1 LSDSNV
7 NNDHRVRLQ
16 NAAIALKKLQAQV
29 DALESAKRE
38 PIAVIGAGCRFPG
51 GANSPAEFWRLLHA
65 GFDAVGELPPGRW
78 DVEPFRDADRHTPGK
93 MTTQYGNYLSDITGF
108 DPQFFG
114 ISPREALSLDPQ
126 QRLLLEVTWEA
137 LEHASQAPDMLAGSR
152 TGVFVGISLD
162 DYAQFHFRSG
172 DYTRIDAYTCSGAG
186 LCYAPGRVSYIL
198 GLHGPS
204 LAVDTAC
211 SSSLAAIHLACLSLR
226 AGECDMALA
235 GGVNLILTPDIT
247 IGMSALRALSS
258 DGRCKAFDA
267 SGDGFGRGEG
277 CGMVVL
283 KRLSQAV
290 AARDN
295 IIAVIRA
302 SGMNH
307 DGPSSGLMV
316 PNGRAQEALL
326 RDVLARAAIQ
336 PADVDYIEA
345 HGTGTELGDPIEMEA
360 LAAVFAEGRPADRP
374 LQVGSVKTNVGHLE
388 AAAGVSGLLKV
399 ALALQHSEIPPHLHL
414 SRPSPHIPWN
424 RLPVT
429 VPTQPTPWPAAGH
442 KRAAGVSAFGL
453 SGTNVHVL
461 LEEAPPITRADT
473 ATDRP
478 LHLLRLSAK
487 TPAALYEM
495 ARQLERHIASDHQ
508 TPLADICYSANVG
521 RACFP
526 HRMAMLIVNREDA
539 RSKLAAFASRQETND
554 VWSRQVE
561 RGERPKVAFLF
572 TGQGSQYVGMG
583 QQLYA
588 TQPTFRAALDQCNE
602 VLHPYLEFPLHSVL
616 FGNAGH
622 GGTLGLLD
630 NTAYTQPAL
639 FALEYALAQLWRSW
653 GVEPTAVLGHSV
665 GELVAACVAGVFS
678 LEDGLK
684 LIATRAKLMQALPP
698 GGAMAAVLASEP
710 DVALMLKSDAEVS
723 IAAIN
728 GPLETVISGAENAV
742 LRMLERFEAAGI
754 KTQRLTVSHAFHSR
768 LIEPMLDEFT
778 HNAAQV
784 RHAPPRVALVSN
796 ITGRLFGPSEAGTA
810 YWRRHAREPVRFAAG
825 METLYGLGIRLF
837 VEVGPKPVLTGL
849 GSRMLPDAAIQWLPS
864 LRKNQDEWHQML
876 HSLSTLHLHGVRGDW
891 QGFDRDYARQRVPL
905 PTYPFQRTRYWTPR
919 LQPQPAAVTATGPK
933 LHPLVHRRIP
943 LSLREQV
950 FESVLSSSTPEFLS
964 EHVIAGSV
972 LLPATAYLEMV
983 VQAGVEVFGPGRHVI
998 DSIRFDEAL
1007 VLSEA
1012 GQTIQ
1017 ITLTPE
1023 SSDEMR
1029 FEICRSTVESSGGTD
1044 WRLLASGRLLRGAAD
1059 GDASSTNDP
1068 VTAIQQRCTEEVP
1081 ATTFYELFQQQ
1092 GIEHGPVFRGL
1103 VRILRRSGEALG
1115 EVQLPA
1121 TATDEANQYHCHP
1134 ALLDA
1139 ALQIVITCMDDFVR
1153 GTQTHGYIPVAM
1165 ERFCLY
1171 RKPSGRL
1178 WTHATLQPTP
1188 DSALAK
1194 GDVRLLDEQG
1204 DIVAEV
1210 AGLHIRRL
1218 QQPSARMLRE
1228 TANMLYE
1235 IQWRPQDS
1243 PASAAK
1249 ERRRWLISSD
1259 RGGVGLRLS
1268 KLLEASGALCTLIDS
1283 TDPTQLPKALA
1294 SAPEGIVYLGALD
1307 CALPDAGTGSTV
1319 QEAAI
1324 AGCTG
1329 ALRLIQAVAGRTAVT
1344 PPRLW
1349 LVTRGAQPVGIDA
1362 SVVAP
1367 TQAPLWGLASV
1378 IGLEHPAW
1386 SCVRVDLDPAENVD
1400 PVPALIADLKNDGPE
1415 DRIAWRSGK
1424 RYVARYTA
1432 KNAQLATTT
1441 KQPPPIRADGAYV
1454 ITGGLGALGL
1464 RVAAWLIEN
1473 GARHLLLLG
1482 RSAPKPSAM
1491 DAIRSLESAGAQ
1503 VIVEAADVAR
1513 ESDVARVLTA
1523 ARESMPSL
1531 RGVIHTAG
1539 VLDDGVLLHQ
1549 DATRL
1554 ANAMAPKV
1562 AGAWNLHKL
1571 TQEDPLD
1578 FFVLFS
1584 SIVALAGT
1592 AGQGNYAA
1600 ANAFLDALA
1609 HHRRSKGLPALS
1621 INWGAWAAGMASE
1634 LSTRDQRRYTDV
1646 GVILIPP
1653 ELGIQT
1659 MASLIAQDA
1668 AQVSVLPIDW
1678 PQFLRQFQD
1687 TGEPPFYS
1695 ELSKRAAS
1703 ARTAVARPSQ
1713 LLHQLK
1719 EARPN
1724 RRRHVLAAF
1733 VRDEVSSILGLDPSQ
1748 PLDSDQPLSEVGVD
1762 SLMAVEIRNALGRPL
1777 SQTLPVTLLYDYP
1790 TVNALTDYL
1799 AGKLPQFEIAAAAV
1813 MSTDAQQQKPATIVE
1828 AASEE
1833 EAEAMLLRELDAL
1846 NF

>member
-1 LSDSNV
+1 M
-7 NNDHRVRLQ
+7 NNDHRTRLQ
-16 NAAIALKKLQAQV
+16 NAAIALKKLQAKV

-51 GANSPAEFWRLLHA
+51 GADSPAEFWRLLHE
-65 GFDAVGELPPGRW
+65 GFDAVGELPAGRW
-78 DVEPFRDADRHTPGK
+78 DGEPGVTPGT
-93 MTTQYGNYLSDITGF
+93 MTTQFGNYLSDITGF

-126 QRLLLEVTWEA
+126 QRLLLEVSWEA
-137 LEHASQAPDMLAGSR
+137 LEHAGQAPDALAGSR

-172 DYTRIDAYTCSGAG
+172 DSTRIDAYTCSGAG

-247 IGMSALRALSS
+247 IGMSALHALSS

-277 CGMVVL
+277 CGIVVL

-326 RDVLARAAIQ
+326 RDVLTRAAIK

-360 LAAVFAEGRPADRP
+360 LGAVFSEGRPADRP

-399 ALALQHSEIPPHLHL
+399 ALALQHTEIPPHLHL
-414 SRPSPHIPWN
+414 TRPSPHIPWD

-429 VPTQPTPWPAAGH
+429 VPTRPTPWLMSDHRRAG
-442 KRAAGVSAFGL
+442 GVSAFGL

-461 LEEAPPITRADT
+461 LEEAPAAARQQTT
-473 ATDRP
+473 TDRP

-487 TPAALYEM
+487 TPAALQQM
-495 ARQLERHIASDHQ
+495 AGQLERHLAMNEL
-508 TPLADICYSANVG
+508 PLADVCYSANAG

-526 HRMAMLIVNREDA
+526 HRMTMLVSDKEETRT
-539 RSKLAAFASRQETND
+539 RLAAFAAGQEASD
-554 VWSRQVE
+554 VWSRHVE

-583 QQLYA
+583 RQLYA
-588 TQPTFRAALDQCNE
+588 TQPAFRAALDQCNE
-602 VLHPYLEFPLHSVL
+602 MSRPWLDVPLLSVL
-616 FGNAGH
+616 FADGSAPVSAGM
-622 GGTLGLLD
+622 LD
-630 NTAYTQPAL
+630 RTAYTQPAL
-639 FALEYALAQLWRSW
+639 FAIEYALAQLWRSW
-653 GVEPTAVLGHSV
+653 GVEPIALLGHSV
-665 GELVAACVAGVFS
+665 GELAAATIAGVLS

-684 LIATRAKLMQALPP
+684 LTATRAKLMQALPA
-698 GGAMAAVLASEP
+698 GGAMAAVLASES
-710 DVALMLKSDAEVS
+710 DVAPMLKSEADVS
-723 IAAIN
+723 IAGIN
-728 GPLETVISGAENAV
+728 GPLETVISGAESSV
-742 LRMLERFEAAGI
+742 LHMLERFEAAGI
-754 KTQRLTVSHAFHSR
+754 KTQRLTVSHAFHSA

-778 HNAAQV
+778 SVAAQV
-784 RHAPPRVALVSN
+784 RHNAPRIALVSN
-796 ITGRLFGPSEAGTA
+796 VTGGLLGPSEAGAA
-810 YWRRHAREPVRFAAG
+810 YWRRHAREPVRFAKG
-825 METLYGLGIRLF
+825 METLYGLGIRFF
-837 VEVGPKPVLTGL
+837 VEVGPKPVLAGL
-849 GSRMLPDAAIQWLPS
+849 GRRILPDSAIKWLPS
-864 LRKNQDEWHQML
+864 LRKNQDEWRQML
-876 HSLSTLHLHGVRGDW
+876 QSLSTLHLHGVRGDW
-891 QGFDRDYARQRVPL
+891 HGFDRDYPRQRVPL

-919 LQPQPAAVTATGPK
+919 PQPQTAGAAAAGTT
-933 LHPLVHRRIP
+933 LHPLLHRRIP

-950 FESVLSSSTPEFLS
+950 FESVLSSNAPQFLS
-964 EHVIAGSV
+964 EHVIGGAV
-972 LLPATAYLEMV
+972 VLPATAYLEMLLA
-983 VQAGVEVFGPGRHVI
+983 AGSQVFGPGRHII
-998 DSIRFDEAL
+998 DSIRFDDAL
-1007 VLSEA
+1007 MLTET
-1012 GQTIQ
+1012 GQTVQ
-1017 ITLTPE
+1017 IALTPE
-1023 SSDEMR
+1023 TEDEMR
-1029 FEICRSTVESSGGTD
+1029 FEVCRKDAESN
-1044 WRLLASGRLLRGAAD
+1044 WRLLASGRLLRGSSQGHSTSTAD
-1059 GDASSTNDP
+1059 PIA
-1068 VTAIQQRCTEEVP
+1068 AIQQRCTEELP
-1081 ATTFYELFQQQ
+1081 AAGFYELFQQQ

-1103 VRILRRSGEALG
+1103 LRILRRSGEALG
-1115 EVQLPA
+1115 EVQLPDSA
-1121 TATDEANQYHCHP
+1121 TAEADQYQCHP

-1139 ALQIVITCMDDFVR
+1139 ALQIVITGMDEFVR
-1153 GTQTHGYIPVAM
+1153 GSQTHGYIPVAM

-1171 RKPSGRL
+1171 GKPSGRL

-1188 DSALAK
+1188 DGALAK
-1194 GDVRLLDEQG
+1194 GDVRLLDAEG
-1204 DIVAEV
+1204 SIVAEV
-1210 AGLHIRRL
+1210 SGLHIKRT
-1218 QQPSARMLRE
+1218 QQQS
-1228 TANMLYE
+1228 ANMLYE
-1235 IQWRPQDS
+1235 IQWRPQDPPHS
-1243 PASAAK
+1243 SAGP
-1249 ERRRWLISSD
+1249 ERGRWLICGD
-1259 RGGVGLRLS
+1259 GGGVGLRLS
-1268 KLLEASGALCTLIDS
+1268 KLLQAGGASCTLLDGA
-1283 TDPTQLPKALA
+1283 DPVPLPQALA
-1294 SAPEGIVYLGALD
+1294 SAPDGIVYLGALD
-1307 CALPDAGTGSTV
+1307 CVLPDSSTGTAV

-1324 AGCTG
+1324 ASCSG
-1329 ALRLIQAVAGRTAVT
+1329 ALHLIHAVAARTAIT

-1349 LVTRGAQPVGIDA
+1349 LVTRGAQQLGAGAPV
-1362 SVVAP
+1362 SAP
-1367 TQAPLWGLASV
+1367 AQAALWGLASV
-1378 IGLEHPAW
+1378 IGLEHPDW
-1386 SCVRVDLDPAENVD
+1386 SCIRVDLDPAEAD

-1415 DRIAWRSGK
+1415 DRVAWRSGK

-1432 KNAQLATTT
+1432 KKPSPTPTPSAMR
-1441 KQPPPIRADGAYV
+1441 PDGTYL

-1464 RVAAWLIEN
+1464 RVAAWLVEN

-1482 RSAPKPSAM
+1482 RSAPKQAAI
-1491 DAIRSLESAGAQ
+1491 DAIRELESAGAR
-1503 VIVEAADVAR
+1503 VMVAAGDVAR
-1513 ESDVARVLTA
+1513 ESDVARVLA
-1523 ARESMPSL
+1523 AAGESMPAL
-1531 RGVIHTAG
+1531 RGVVHTAG

-1562 AGAWNLHKL
+1562 AGAWHLHQL
-1571 TQEDPLD
+1571 TQEQPLD

-1609 HHRRSKGLPALS
+1609 HLRRSQGLPALS

-1653 ELGIQT
+1653 ELGIKT

-1678 PQFLRQFQD
+1678 AKFLRQFQD
-1687 TGEPPFYS
+1687 SGEPPFYS
-1695 ELSKRAAS
+1695 ELSRRSAA
-1703 ARTAVARPSQ
+1703 ARSSRTGTRPSQ
-1713 LLHQLK
+1713 LLQQLK

-1724 RRRHVLAAF
+1724 RRRQVLAEF
-1733 VRDEVSSILGLDPSQ
+1733 VRDEVTAILALDASQ
-1748 PLDSDQPLSEVGVD
+1748 PFDSEQPLSEVGVD
-1762 SLMAVEIRNALGRPL
+1762 SLMAVEIRNALGRPIG
-1777 SQTLPVTLLYDYP
+1777 QTLPVTLLYDYP

-1799 AGKLPQFEIAAAAV
+1799 AGKLPQFEIAATAVASADDKQQAA
-1813 MSTDAQQQKPATIVE
+1813 AAIVE
-1828 AASEE
+1828 NASEE
-1833 EAEAMLLRELDAL
+1833 EAEAMLLKELDAL